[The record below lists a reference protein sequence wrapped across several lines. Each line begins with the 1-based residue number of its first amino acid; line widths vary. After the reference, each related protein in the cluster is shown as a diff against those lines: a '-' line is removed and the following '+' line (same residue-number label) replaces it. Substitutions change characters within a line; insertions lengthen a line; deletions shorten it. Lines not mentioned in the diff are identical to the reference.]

1 MTVPILMYT
10 GIRALSMLLTL
21 HQTQHLHVGRFLDL
35 LVLRRG
41 DTG

>member
-1 MTVPILMYT
+1 MYT

-21 HQTQHLHVGRFLDL
+21 HQTQHLYAGRSLDL

-41 DTG
+41 NPG